1 MMIVTT
7 SLRALAADVM
17 LACKLAQELGAEY
30 APRQERPLAVMQAE
44 YRTSQLIVFEQ
55 GKPVA
60 YQSDSRFFFHRGM
73 AELRILNLMRS
84 GHDPMIK
91 AMELSAG
98 MSVLDCTLGLAADAL
113 VAAYIVGDAGNVLGV
128 EASPIVAALTRWGL
142 AELQTAGFDAREQT
156 KLAAG
161 KIRVRNARHQDL
173 LADLPDNSFDV
184 VYFDPMFRRPKP
196 GSCGI
201 QPLRDF
207 AAADPLDT
215 ASLREALRV
224 ARLRVVVKEAQGSK
238 EFERLGIRRIAGGRY
253 SSVQY
258 GILLKEEQS

>member
-1 MMIVTT
+1 MIVTT
-7 SLRALAADVM
+7 SLRTLAADVTK
-17 LACKLAQELGAEY
+17 ACRLAQELGAEY

-44 YRTSQLIVFEQ
+44 YHTNLMIVFEQ
-55 GKPVA
+55 GQPVA
-60 YQSDSRFFFHRGM
+60 YQGDSRFFFHRGM
-73 AELRILNLMRS
+73 AELRILNLIRT

-98 MSVLDCTLGLAADAL
+98 LSVLDCTLGLAADAL
-113 VAAYIVGDAGNVLGV
+113 VAAFVAGDAGSVLGV

-142 AELQTAGFDAREQT
+142 AELQAAGSDARAQT

-161 KIRVRNARHQDL
+161 RIWVRNGRHQDV
-173 LADLPDNSFDV
+173 LAELPDNSFDI
-184 VYFDPMFRRPKP
+184 VYFDPMFRRPKA

-207 AAADPLDT
+207 AAADPLDIT
-215 ASLREALRV
+215 SLREALRV
-224 ARLRVVVKEAQGSK
+224 ARLRVVVKETQGSR

-253 SSVQY
+253 SSVHY

>member
-1 MMIVTT
+1 MIITT
-7 SLRALAADVM
+7 SLRSLATDVTR
-17 LACKLAQELGAEY
+17 ACQLAQELGAEY

-44 YRTSQLIVFEQ
+44 YHTNLMIVFEQ
-55 GKPVA
+55 GQPVA
-60 YQSDSRFFFHRGM
+60 YQGDNRFFFHRGM
-73 AELRILNLMRS
+73 AELRILNLMRT

-113 VAAYIVGDAGNVLGV
+113 VASFVAGDAGNVLGI

-142 AELQTAGFDAREQT
+142 AELQAADSDARAQT

-161 KIRVRNARHQDL
+161 KIRVRYARHQAV
-173 LADLPDNSFDV
+173 LAELPDNSFDV
-184 VYFDPMFRRPKP
+184 VYFDPMFRHPKP

-207 AAADPLDT
+207 AATDPLDIE
-215 ASLREALRV
+215 SLREALRV
-224 ARLRVVVKEAQGSK
+224 ARLRVVVKEAQGSR
-238 EFERLGIRRIAGGRY
+238 EFKRLEIRWISGGRY

-258 GILLKEEQS
+258 GILLKEEQR

>member
-1 MMIVTT
+1 MIVTT
-7 SLRALAADVM
+7 SLRTLAADVTK
-17 LACKLAQELGAEY
+17 ACRLAQELGAEY

-44 YRTSQLIVFEQ
+44 YHTNLMIVFEQ
-55 GKPVA
+55 GQPVA
-60 YQSDSRFFFHRGM
+60 YQGDSRFFFHRGM
-73 AELRILNLMRS
+73 AELRILNLIRT

-113 VAAYIVGDAGNVLGV
+113 VAAFVAGDAGSVLGV

-142 AELQTAGFDAREQT
+142 AELQAAGSDARVQT

-161 KIRVRNARHQDL
+161 RIRVRNGRHQDV
-173 LADLPDNSFDV
+173 LAELPDNSFDIV
-184 VYFDPMFRRPKP
+184 CFDPMFRRPKL

-207 AAADPLDT
+207 AAADPLDIT
-215 ASLREALRV
+215 SLREALRV
-224 ARLRVVVKEAQGSK
+224 ARLRVVVKETQGSW
-238 EFERLGIRRIAGGRY
+238 EFERLGIRRVAGGRY